1 MSDARDKMDN
11 VTYRRAQHVIKEID
25 RTVRAA
31 ESLKKGEYKEF
42 GKLMVESH
50 NSLRYLPAIL
60 HVLNRNPLLRPL
72 FWCQRPVW
80 SKLQGTGW
88 AGSCSHGSGGS
99 VWQPDDGWRL
109 WWLHSDPAAG
119 TCHWQDYS
127 SHTGKKSFGIH
138 YYLKTVYAISTCS
151 QCRNLEEV
159 AWG

>member
-60 HVLNRNPLLRPL
+60 HMFLTEIRCLDLYFDVRDLYEVSCRELDELVAAAMEVEGVFGSRMTGGGFGGCTVTLLQAHVIDR
-72 FWCQRPVW
+72 
-80 SKLQGTGW
+80 TI
-88 AGSCSHGSGGS
+88 
-99 VWQPDDGWRL
+99 
-109 WWLHSDPAAG
+109 LHI
-119 TCHWQDYS
+119 QV
-127 SHTGKKSFGIH
+127 KKALVFTI
-138 YYLKTVYAISTCS
+138 I
-151 QCRNLEEV
+151 
-159 AWG
+159 